1 MPDST
6 TNESEKLW
14 SQICEEA
21 DPEMAKEDKTAYRF
35 SNGRRFEAAG
45 VLEPEA

>member
-1 MPDST
+1 MIEST
-6 TNESEKLW
+6 THESSKLW

-21 DPEMAKEDKTAYRF
+21 DPEMDKEDKTAYRF

-45 VLEPEA
+45 TYEPEA

>member
-1 MPDST
+1 M
-6 TNESEKLW
+6 SEPNVSSKLW

-45 VLEPEA
+45 TYEPEA